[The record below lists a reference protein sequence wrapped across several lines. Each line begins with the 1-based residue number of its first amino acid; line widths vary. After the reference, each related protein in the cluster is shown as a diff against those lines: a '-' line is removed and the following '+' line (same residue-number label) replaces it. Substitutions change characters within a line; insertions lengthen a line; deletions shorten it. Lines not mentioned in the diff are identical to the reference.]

1 MSPTWRGLLAR
12 LGVAPPRP
20 SLPLAGYEPGEAAAP
35 ALEALSDADL
45 EELNALL
52 PWNCFVVDRRGRR
65 FGRAAKTGKRDT
77 PQPIPDPR
85 IAALDVRFGLSG
97 KSVLEIGCF
106 EGVHT
111 SALCAAGARVT
122 AVDSRIENVVKT
134 IVRCA
139 FLGHHPEVFVCD
151 VDDARDVIRVPEADV
166 VHHVGVLYH
175 LVDPVEH
182 LKRVAAVTRG
192 VLMLDTHVARP
203 EEAVDSLASGGETY
217 RVRRY
222 DEFGRADVF
231 SGMSS
236 HSHWL
241 RLDDLTSVLR
251 RNGLP
256 DVEVVETREERNGL
270 RVLLYALG
278 PLSRA
283 SMRGSGDIR

>member
-1 MSPTWRGLLAR
+1 MSPTWRGILVR

-20 SLPLAGYEPGEAAAP
+20 KLPLSGYAPGEIAAP
-35 ALEALSDADL
+35 ALEALSDTDL

-65 FGRAAKTGKRDT
+65 FGQAARAGKRDT
-77 PQPIPDPR
+77 PQPVPDPR
-85 IAALDVRFGLSG
+85 IAALDRRFGLSG
-97 KSVLEIGCF
+97 RSVLEIGCF

-111 SALCAAGARVT
+111 AALCAAGGLVT
-122 AVDSRIENVVKT
+122 AVDARIVNVVKT

-139 FLGHHPEVFVCD
+139 FLGHRPTVFVCD
-151 VDDARDVIRVPEADV
+151 VDDPADAGRLPEADV

-175 LVDPVEH
+175 LVDPVAH
-182 LKRVAAVTRG
+182 LKRVAARTRG

-203 EEAVDSLASGGETY
+203 GEATATLASGGATY
-217 RVRRY
+217 AVRRY
-222 DEFGRADVF
+222 GEFGRADVF
-231 SGMSS
+231 SGVSS

-241 RLDDLTSVLR
+241 LLDDLLGVLR
-251 RNGLP
+251 ANGLP
-256 DVEVVETREERNGL
+256 DVEVVEARDERNGL